1 MNNERISEFSDE
13 VGQLQLRAGRGDRE
27 RLLLIVG
34 TVALVVGLVLT
45 IAGGIQ
51 ASGSAVAADQTA
63 AIATG
68 SYIGLALLIAGAALF
83 IRYSVGRLLR
93 FWLVRL
99 VHEQRSETD
108 RLIAAMQ
115 AMQGRG
121 DTPGADQPSGS

>member
-1 MNNERISEFSDE
+1 MNNDRISEFSDE
-13 VGQLQLRAGRGDRE
+13 VAQLQLRAGRGDRE
-27 RLLLIVG
+27 RLLLLVG

-45 IAGGIQ
+45 IVGGIQ
-51 ASGSAVAADQTA
+51 ASGSAVPADQTA

-108 RLIAAMQ
+108 RLIAAME

-121 DTPGADQPSGS
+121 DTSGADQPSGS

>member
-13 VGQLQLRAGRGDRE
+13 VAQLQLRAGRGDRE
-27 RLLLIVG
+27 RLLLLVG
-34 TVALVVGLVLT
+34 TAALVVGLVLT

-51 ASGSAVAADQTA
+51 ASGSAVPADQTA

-99 VHEQRSETD
+99 VHEQRTETD
-108 RLIAAMQ
+108 RLIAAMEELQ
-115 AMQGRG
+115 RRG
-121 DTPGADQPSGS
+121 D